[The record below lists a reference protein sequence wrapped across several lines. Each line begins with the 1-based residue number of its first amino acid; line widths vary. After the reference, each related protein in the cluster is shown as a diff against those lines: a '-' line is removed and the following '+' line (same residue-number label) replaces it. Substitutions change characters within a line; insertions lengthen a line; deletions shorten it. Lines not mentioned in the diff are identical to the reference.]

1 MYAIFYWFI
10 WWQKKAK
17 WITILCIFLMSDG
30 SIILSF
36 DAFTKDYTEYI
47 VVIIN
52 NVITITYS
60 KFTEIFKRHTWASN
74 LKLLV
79 NNIYISIPIIIIG
92 GLFFWEHAKYIN
104 I

>member
-1 MYAIFYWFI
+1 
-10 WWQKKAK
+10 
-17 WITILCIFLMSDG
+17 MSDG

-36 DAFTKDYTEYI
+36 DTFTKDYTEYI

-60 KFTEIFKRHTWASN
+60 KFTEIFKRHTGASN

-79 NNIYISIPIIIIG
+79 NNTYISIPIIMIG
-92 GLFFWEHAKYIN
+92 RLFFLEHVKYIN